1 MNRSPEAQLLTRYA
15 LTLVLGILAV
25 VIGPRAFSK
34 GLFVWVLVAAAA
46 ITTRIVYTTP
56 QRFELRNETPLLRA
70 VWYVFVVEVVLAAVA
85 FTLTFD
91 RHGSFA
97 GAIAT
102 LAVLAVL
109 EIVASRIEHA
119 EYVRTGEVIEGIPGA
134 SADDFSAF
142 TGEAGGPANR
152 ALQDALADLYA
163 RVPTVVRAYL
173 VMSASA
179 DGSEQRVLAVRFA
192 YPWLDEDAV
201 RAALRV
207 FQNLAPEG
215 DTMIVTGLDD
225 RSEARA
231 RAVASPFYERATT
244 SRRDAGP

>member
-15 LTLVLGILAV
+15 LTIVLGILAV
-25 VIGPRAFSK
+25 VIGPRAFAR
-34 GLFVWVLVAAAA
+34 GLFAWVLVAAAA
-46 ITTRIVYTTP
+46 ITTRIVYATP

-70 VWYVFVVEVVLAAVA
+70 VWYVFLVEVVLAAVA
-85 FTLTFD
+85 FTLTFH
-91 RHGSFA
+91 RRGSFA
-97 GAIAT
+97 GAIVT

-119 EYVRTGEVIEGIPGA
+119 EHVATGEVLEGIPGA

-152 ALQDALADLYA
+152 ALQDALADVYE
-163 RVPTVVRAYL
+163 RFPTVVRAYL
-173 VMSASA
+173 VMSASG

-201 RAALRV
+201 RAALHV
-207 FQNLAPEG
+207 FQNSASAG
-215 DTMIVTGLDD
+215 DTMTVIGLDD

-231 RAVASPFYERATT
+231 RAVASPFYERATAQ
-244 SRRDAGP
+244 RRGDAP